1 MKNKRNYYRLL
12 QVQPDAP
19 YEIIHASYRTL
30 MRELKS
36 HPDMGGEHS
45 DAYLLNE
52 AFETLSN
59 SAKRS
64 EYDKKLKT
72 KPVESYNK
80 YIHAMKAKNNKKS
93 LNQKNNRSYNRI
105 KKSELLYYSYSR
117 LQIDR
122 EARLIDVSPKGVRF
136 LCSEELK
143 QESIIRLKSIFFKAK
158 VKVVDS
164 QQKLLDDK
172 IYYSAGAEFIK
183 VTFKSSKGS
192 FYSTSV

>member
-36 HPDMGGEHS
+36 HPDLGGEHS

-52 AFETLSN
+52 AYETLSN

-105 KKSELLYYSYSR
+105 KKNEPLYYSYSR